1 MSGQAADLLTSWLET
16 RLPESAARFLRE
28 SREEIAGGVEP
39 RRLGM
44 LLGLASRHARDRV
57 ALTPSGSELGAA
69 AALHPGWSPERWG
82 QLETL
87 RTALLLSC
95 PDLASEAFEKTV
107 EFLFS
112 RADEGES
119 RALFRALGLTPD
131 PARFLWRLQDG
142 CRTNIVPVF
151 EAIACDTPFPALG
164 FEAVA
169 WRQLCIKAVFIGA
182 PLWRVVGLDARL
194 DADLARMALDL
205 VEERRSAGRPI
216 PADLWLCLGKFDPE
230 RALPALEREAREG
243 TDEGRAAA
251 LLALGRAE
259 QASRA
264 QGIAASGP
272 DAAWAQRA
280 TDGVTGQ
287 ALWGTLPGRQGTVT
301 A

>member
-1 MSGQAADLLTSWLET
+1 MSSPTSELLAGWLEA
-16 RLPESAARFLRE
+16 RLAEGAVRFLTEARQE
-28 SREEIAGGVEP
+28 VAAGVEP

-57 ALTPSGSELGAA
+57 ALAPTGSELEAA
-69 AALHPGWSPERWG
+69 AALHPGWNPERWG
-82 QLETL
+82 QLEAL
-87 RTALLLSC
+87 RAALLLSA
-95 PDLASEAFEKTV
+95 PDQACAAFDAAV

-119 RALFRALGLTPD
+119 RALFRALGLTPE
-131 PARFLWRLQDG
+131 PERFLWRLQDG

-151 EAIACDTPFPALG
+151 EAIACDTPFPASG

-182 PLWRVVGLDARL
+182 PLWRVVGLDGRL

-216 PADLWLCLGKFDPE
+216 PADLWLCLGDFDPE
-230 RALPALEREAREG
+230 RAVPALEREVREG
-243 TDEGRAAA
+243 TEEGRAAA
-251 LLALGRAE
+251 LLALGRAG
-259 QASRA
+259 QGARA
-264 QGIAASGP
+264 LELAGSGS
-272 DAAWAQRA
+272 DAPWAQRA
-280 TDGVTGQ
+280 AEGDTAQ
-287 ALWGTLPGRQGTVT
+287 ALWSTLPGRSATVT